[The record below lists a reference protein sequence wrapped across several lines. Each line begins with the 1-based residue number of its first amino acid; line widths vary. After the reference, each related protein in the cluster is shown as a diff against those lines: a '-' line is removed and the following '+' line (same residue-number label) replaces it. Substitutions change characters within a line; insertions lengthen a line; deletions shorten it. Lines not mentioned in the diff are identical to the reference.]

1 MIHSVPNPPMDRAD
15 IAHFRNN
22 LEKHLR
28 DDFSTEEKHQIEVR
42 QARTKANAKR
52 IITNCGGKN
61 PLLGY

>member
-1 MIHSVPNPPMDRAD
+1 MDRAD
-15 IAHFRNN
+15 IARFRNN

-52 IITNCGGKN
+52 IITNCEGKN

>member
-1 MIHSVPNPPMDRAD
+1 MDRAD
-15 IAHFRNN
+15 IARFRNN

-28 DDFSTEEKHQIEVR
+28 DDFSAEEKHRIEVR

>member
-1 MIHSVPNPPMDRAD
+1 MDRAD
-15 IAHFRNN
+15 IARFRNN

-52 IITNCGGKN
+52 IITNCGGKT